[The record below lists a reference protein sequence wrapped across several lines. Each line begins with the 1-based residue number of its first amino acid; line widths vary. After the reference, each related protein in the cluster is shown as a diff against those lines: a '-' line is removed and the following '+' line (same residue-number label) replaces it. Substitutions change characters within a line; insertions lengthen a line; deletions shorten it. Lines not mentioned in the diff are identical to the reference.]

1 MRKLSTGSE
10 EYRNIGEI
18 ALTDFY
24 FIFFFYQQDLVLL
37 SMNLS
42 FA

>member
-1 MRKLSTGSE
+1 MRKLSAGSE
-10 EYRNIGEI
+10 EYRHIGEI
-18 ALTDFY
+18 AHTDF
-24 FIFFFYQQDLVLL
+24 FFFFYQQDLVFL